1 MRFFRVSVN
10 VPQVTGLFDYHLPD
24 GIKEEIQAGSLV
36 VVPFGQQTVQG
47 IIWKEKSVP
56 AVEET
61 KGIQAVL
68 ESHPVVTAAQRQ
80 LAQWLQEEQRSQ
92 LPYCLSAMLPPG
104 MSQLADTLY
113 TLNTVPERSRLRNQT
128 LQQLV
133 KLLHEKGPLRKR
145 QIERRLSRKNWE
157 PAMQRLIQSG
167 FVSSQPILPDPKVR
181 AKTIRTVRLDT
192 TPDDVREQ
200 WETLGSTSSTLT
212 RRQKIMEFLIKEA
225 WDVDT
230 QWVFAHS
237 PEANTTD
244 LRKLADMGLIQLGE
258 KEIWRDPL
266 DDMQWELSTPPKLLP
281 HQANVWQQIRAS
293 IQNGFEKNTAP
304 FPTILQGVTGSG
316 KTELYL
322 RAVEQTLAAGKG
334 VIVLIPEISLTPQ
347 TVRRFA
353 GRFPGKI
360 GLVHSRLSAGERYD
374 TWRRV
379 RLGKLPII
387 IGPRSAL
394 FSPMPDLGL
403 IIVDEF
409 DDQSYYQRDSHLSY
423 HAVRAALQYARFA
436 NASILLGSAT
446 PDINLRYEA
455 DFYEWPVLKLPDRI
469 IGHKETINAHLRQ
482 IGSLSQIQDAQELTE
497 HGLPPVHIVDM
508 REELK
513 AGNPSIMSTR
523 LHDAITA
530 VLRSQQQAILFLNR
544 RGSATYV
551 FCRECGHVLECPN
564 CDKPLIAHHD
574 SDELRCHTCAYT
586 RQIPTL
592 CPQCGSDRIR
602 QYGTGTEKVERFV
615 HELFPQA
622 RILRY
627 DHETTRSKGAH
638 EIMLSHF
645 ANHRADIL
653 IGTQML
659 SKGLDLPLVTL
670 VGVILAD
677 VGLTL
682 PDFRANERVF
692 QLLTQVAGR
701 AGRSPLGGQVVLQ
714 TFNPEHYVIQ
724 HAAQHDYEG
733 FYTKELGYRKTMAY
747 PPFTRLV
754 RLETRDMN
762 RSVAEQRAKGLA
774 EDLQCWIEEGKFTA
788 TRVIGPAPCFFHK
801 INNYYRWQII
811 LNGPAPAKVISDRKL
826 DGWMVEIDPPT
837 LL

>member
-1 MRFFRVSVN
+1 MRYFRISVN
-10 VPQVTGLFDYHLPD
+10 VPQVTGLFDYHLPEN
-24 GIKEEIQAGSLV
+24 ITEEVQSGTLV
-36 VVPFGQQTVQG
+36 VVPFGQQRVQG
-47 IIWKEKSVP
+47 IVWKKIIQPSV
-56 AVEET
+56 EST

-68 ESHPVVTAAQRQ
+68 EAQPVVTAPQMK
-80 LAQWLQEEQRSQ
+80 LAQWLMEEQRSS

-113 TLNTVPERSRLRNQT
+113 TLKGEPDRSQLRNGT

-133 KLLHEKGPLRKR
+133 HLLKEKGPLRKR
-145 QIERRLSRKNWE
+145 QIDYRLPRKNWE
-157 PAMQRLIQSG
+157 PAMRRLIQRGYVDSR
-167 FVSSQPILPDPKVR
+167 PILPDPKVR
-181 AKTIRTVRLDT
+181 AKTIRTVRLDA
-192 TPDDVREQ
+192 TPEIVQEQ
-200 WETLGSTSSTLT
+200 WDHLGRGQAGI
-212 RRQKIMEFLIKEA
+212 RRQKIMEFLLKEA
-225 WDVDT
+225 WEVEVP
-230 QWVFAHS
+230 WVYAHS
-237 PEANTTD
+237 PGANTSD
-244 LRKLADMGLIQLGE
+244 LHRLDDMGLIKLGE
-258 KEIWRDPL
+258 EEIWRDPL
-266 DDMQWELSTPPKLLP
+266 DDMQWELSTPPALLP
-281 HQANVWQQIRAS
+281 HQSKVWKTITTS
-293 IQNGFEKNTAP
+293 IEAGFNSNTAP
-304 FPTILQGVTGSG
+304 APIILQGVTGSG
-316 KTELYL
+316 KTEIYL
-322 RAVEQTLAAGKG
+322 RAVEQTLQAGKG
-334 VIVLIPEISLTPQ
+334 AIVLIPEISLTPQ

-353 GRFPGKI
+353 GRFPGKV

-379 RLGKLPII
+379 RMGQLPII

-394 FSPMPDLGL
+394 FTPMPDLGL

-423 HAVRAALQYARFA
+423 HAVRAAMQYAQYA
-436 NASILLGSAT
+436 DASIILGSAT
-446 PDINLRYEA
+446 PDISLRYEA
-455 DFYEWPVLKLPDRI
+455 DFYGWPVLKLPDRI
-469 IGHKETINAHLRQ
+469 IGHRETINAHLRQ
-482 IGSLSQIQDAQELTE
+482 IGSTKLVEEPQELTE
-497 HGLPPVHIVDM
+497 HGLPPTHVVDM

-513 AGNPSIMSTR
+513 AGNPSIMSTL
-523 LHDAITA
+523 LHDKLAD
-530 VLRSQQQAILFLNR
+530 VLSKQQQAILFLNR

-564 CDKPLIAHHD
+564 CEKPLIAHHD

-586 RQIPTL
+586 RKIPST
-592 CPQCGSDRIR
+592 CPECGSNRIR

-627 DHETTRSKGAH
+627 DHETTRNKGAH

-677 VGLTL
+677 VGLNF

-701 AGRSPLGGQVVLQ
+701 AGRSPLGGEVVLQ
-714 TFNPEHYVIQ
+714 TFNPGHYVIQ
-724 HAAQHDYEG
+724 YAAQHDYDG
-733 FYTKELGYRKTMAY
+733 FYHKELDYRRETAY
-747 PPFTRLV
+747 PPYTRLV

-762 RSVAEQRAKGLA
+762 NSLAEQRAHAMA
-774 EDLQCWIEEGKFTA
+774 EDIKTWMEAGNFSA
-788 TRVIGPAPCFFHK
+788 TRIIGPAPCFFHK

-811 LNGPAPAKVISDRKL
+811 LNGPAPAAIIKEHKL
-826 DGWMVEIDPPT
+826 DGWMVEIDPPS